1 MCFNGSLCMY
11 FLSATNWASSMNHSR
26 IRQPKPPEE
35 LGNVRY
41 HSDSFIGGL
50 YYRDYQIFRQ
60 SKRCTHTI
68 ELRQSGNFTGT
79 AQSSDGKVPERLEVG
94 RTNSQVCV
102 GAADKLFEVNGR
114 RVNRGPFQTV
124 SCGRCGRKSARE
136 LSLCSPRH
144 GYVSYLSKR
153 LAVEGLGKPCG
164 WCSKRWLGKARIRL
178 RTAESYHDHDLGTT

>member
-1 MCFNGSLCMY
+1 MIEIIR
-11 FLSATNWASSMNHSR
+11 SSVSQKDAPR
-26 IRQPKPPEE
+26 
-35 LGNVRY
+35 
-41 HSDSFIGGL
+41 
-50 YYRDYQIFRQ
+50 
-60 SKRCTHTI
+60 TI
-68 ELRQSGNFTGT
+68 EPRQSGDFTGT

-94 RTNSQVCV
+94 STNSQVCV

-124 SCGRCGRKSARE
+124 SCGQCGRKSARE

-164 WCSKRWLGKARIRL
+164 WRSKRWLGKVRTGL
-178 RTAESYHDHDLGTT
+178 RTAESYHYHDLGAT